1 MINNNLSLKLTGIP
15 INNLKVGNIPKN
27 AIAYNLAQ
35 GVSNTKGRFEA
46 ISFFDKFG
54 NLVRI
59 CIQHFKNGNIT
70 ETVNEYSSN
79 KRAVHSIQKLNNK
92 VTKIINKILYPDNFF
107 TEETILTQE
116 KFDIHKIGVL
126 QKGEKSRAISYQT
139 FFDGQK
145 PVLSYHNITDE
156 VKSQKGLELL
166 PLLICSI
173 REKCIEHLAKYRIRE
188 ENLED
193 IVPVAKSISLDEL
206 LNESQTARD
215 YFKVKGKISGTTDYR
230 TGQVFIVD
238 NNDKNIDLIDTVSH
252 EYQHVKDISNTLR
265 IEDNIK
271 LAQTY
276 FEMRSMQ
283 REPIKK
289 SQPEYASLKKILEEE
304 KIYNSNCKVGKHDD
318 MECEKRAIAK
328 GKEQTQLFYSIIQ
341 SVKDLLLS

>member
-1 MINNNLSLKLTGIP
+1 MINNNLSLKLTGMP
-15 INNLKVGNIPKN
+15 INNLKVGNVPKN
-27 AIAYNLAQ
+27 AITYNLAQ
-35 GVSNTKGRFEA
+35 GFSNKKGRFEV

-59 CIQHFKNGNIT
+59 CIQHFKNGNVT
-70 ETVNEYSSN
+70 ETVSNYSSN

-92 VTKIINKILYPDNFF
+92 VTKLINKILYPDNFF

-116 KFDIHKIGVL
+116 KFNIHQIGLL
-126 QKGEKSRAISYQT
+126 QKGGKSKAISYKT

-145 PVLSYHNITDE
+145 PVLNYHNITHE
-156 VKSQKGLELL
+156 LKSQKGLELL
-166 PLLICSI
+166 PLSI
-173 REKCIEHLAKYRIRE
+173 SSIKEKCIEHLAKYRIRE
-188 ENLED
+188 EKLED

-206 LNESQTARD
+206 LSASQSARD
-215 YFKVKGKISGTTDYR
+215 YIKVKGKISGATDYR
-230 TGQVFIVD
+230 TGQVYIVD

-252 EYQHVKDISNTLR
+252 EYQHVKDISDTLR
-265 IEDNIK
+265 IEDNFK
-271 LAQTY
+271 LAETY

-283 REPIKK
+283 RELIKK
-289 SQPEYASLKKILEEE
+289 SDPEYTSLRKILEEE

-328 GKEQTQLFYSIIQ
+328 GKEQTQLFYSIVQ